1 MIGFGGRICEALEM
15 AGLMIH
21 SFVNTVAQIAATKL
35 QADTP
40 RVEPVSPATTWIAV
54 GVLAVV
60 IIGIAFKTARRNN
73 TLEDN
78 Q

>member
-1 MIGFGGRICEALEM
+1 MT
-15 AGLMIH
+15 GLMIH
-21 SFVNTVAQIAATKL
+21 SLVNMVGQIAAGKL

-40 RVEPVSPATTWIAV
+40 RVEAVSIATTWIVA
-54 GVLAVV
+54 GVLAVG
-60 IIGIAFKTARRNN
+60 ILGIAFKTARRNN